1 MNKLSVAILSL
12 SLLTS
17 SVASA
22 GGDARCPS
30 HEPFSQAINNLCWD
44 CIFPIYVAGVKI
56 DASSSKKDKD
66 DSGKDKQG
74 TENGTGNSGAGT
86 GTDKQDSGKEDVK
99 NRTGNFAVF
108 HNPGVPADAYTKPL
122 CSCREGKIDKPGL
135 SESLWEPA
143 RLVEATFMAGCMPAL
158 GGAVTGL
165 GPGGNGVSSHSGTVR
180 FDGEHDYRNVHMY
193 AFPLLRILNMS
204 TSAVCVKDGY
214 QDISLMELS
223 ELNPFYK
230 DSSLSMV
237 ATPEAV
243 IVSAMSVLAPIA
255 CLAETPKTMTNNSPI
270 ESLWWCAGNWG
281 IYYPLVGTV
290 NGDNS
295 FRATSLE
302 ATRIL
307 ALMHRSGREFNTVG
321 KANMCSAGVSEK
333 LPKQQWKM
341 QQYFPVPENG
351 SHVIGYPTILW
362 DHAKHYP
369 GIKGQTDGY
378 VLFRWNDCCNHM
390 E

>member
-1 MNKLSVAILSL
+1 
-12 SLLTS
+12 
-17 SVASA
+17 
-22 GGDARCPS
+22 
-30 HEPFSQAINNLCWD
+30 
-44 CIFPIYVAGVKI
+44 
-56 DASSSKKDKD
+56 
-66 DSGKDKQG
+66 
-74 TENGTGNSGAGT
+74 
-86 GTDKQDSGKEDVK
+86 
-99 NRTGNFAVF
+99 
-108 HNPGVPADAYTKPL
+108 
-122 CSCREGKIDKPGL
+122 
-135 SESLWEPA
+135 
-143 RLVEATFMAGCMPAL
+143 MAGCMPAL

-165 GPGGNGVSSHSGTVR
+165 GPGGNGVSSHSASVPFG
-180 FDGEHDYRNVHMY
+180 DEHDYRNVHMY
-193 AFPLLRILNMS
+193 AFALLRILNMT

-230 DSSLSMV
+230 DGSLSMV
-237 ATPEAV
+237 ATPETV
-243 IVSAMSVLAPIA
+243 IVSAMSALAPIA
-255 CLAETPKTMTNNSPI
+255 CLGEVPKTTTNNSPI

-281 IYYPLVGTV
+281 VYYPLIGTV

-341 QQYFPVPENG
+341 QHYFPVPENG
-351 SHVIGYPTILW
+351 SHVLGYPTILW